1 MKKSRLFGLLSV
13 PSNCWNFCLPNM
25 TIHCGLRDET
35 SNGLREMKLSLLFS
49 LSFSLLFSPLSS
61 FPSRTPSDLQA
72 DSMEILPGTASVL
85 CCPLIFSFATGIST
99 GIFLVLHNQL
109 GVHYS
114 LYFSFA
120 SAFWGASSTCVGT
133 APGLKAGRTQ
143 RFLSP
148 LSLLPSSSHHCH
160 GCFSASSQYLTVIPP
175 PPYC

>member
-1 MKKSRLFGLLSV
+1 
-13 PSNCWNFCLPNM
+13 
-25 TIHCGLRDET
+25 
-35 SNGLREMKLSLLFS
+35 MKLSLLFS

-148 LSLLPSSSHHCH
+148 LSPLRAITATA
-160 GCFSASSQYLTVIPP
+160 ASPP
-175 PPYC
+175 AASI

>member
-1 MKKSRLFGLLSV
+1 MLDAFEYIISEIEQGRGGLEGITL
-13 PSNCWNFCLPNM
+13 
-25 TIHCGLRDET
+25 
-35 SNGLREMKLSLLFS
+35 LLF
-49 LSFSLLFSPLSS
+49 FSPLSS
-61 FPSRTPSDLQA
+61 LLFPLFFLFSLSAPSDLQA
-72 DSMEILPGTASVL
+72 NSMEILPRGGHQFCAICQFLVL
-85 CCPLIFSFATGIST
+85 QA

-148 LSLLPSSSHHCH
+148 LSPLRAITATA
-160 GCFSASSQYLTVIPP
+160 ASPP
-175 PPYC
+175 AASI

>member
-1 MKKSRLFGLLSV
+1 
-13 PSNCWNFCLPNM
+13 
-25 TIHCGLRDET
+25 
-35 SNGLREMKLSLLFS
+35 MKLSLFFS

-133 APGLKAGRTQ
+133 ATGLKAGRTQ

-148 LSLLPSSSHHCH
+148 LSWRTQRFPSPLSNLRAITATA
-160 GCFSASSQYLTVIPP
+160 ASPP
-175 PPYC
+175 AASI